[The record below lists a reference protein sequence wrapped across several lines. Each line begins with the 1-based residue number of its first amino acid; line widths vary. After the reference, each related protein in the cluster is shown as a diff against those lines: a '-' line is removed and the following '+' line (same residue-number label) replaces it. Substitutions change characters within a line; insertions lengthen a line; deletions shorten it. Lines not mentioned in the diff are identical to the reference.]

1 LEIIAGI
8 HQIKLPLKDN
18 PLGYVN
24 TYLLRGTDGWT
35 LIDAGWNDA
44 ESFEALNAQLADLG
58 LTIGDISRIIV
69 THIHPDHFGMAG
81 RIKEI
86 SGAELALHEI
96 EKSFIDTSHEWGGSL
111 VEKINQWL
119 RINGVPE
126 DHITRFHDASA
137 DAMNHVVAAIPDRG
151 LRHGET
157 VSTGVFDLE
166 VIWTPGHSPG
176 HVCLYERSHRI
187 LFTGDHVLPV
197 TTPNISIHVES
208 DWDPLGAYLKA
219 LGDIEDLEIRL
230 NLPAHED
237 IFTDLPSRIRQLLTH
252 HHARKVEII
261 ETITS
266 EARTAFDISSKLTW
280 MEGQLQWET
289 MLPIDKRIAV
299 TEALAHLEALRGER
313 RVEKFVDD
321 NLTYYRALE
330 D

>member
-1 LEIIAGI
+1 MEIIAGI

-119 RINGVPE
+119 RINGV
-126 DHITRFHDASA
+126 
-137 DAMNHVVAAIPDRG
+137 
-151 LRHGET
+151 
-157 VSTGVFDLE
+157 
-166 VIWTPGHSPG
+166 
-176 HVCLYERSHRI
+176 
-187 LFTGDHVLPV
+187 
-197 TTPNISIHVES
+197 
-208 DWDPLGAYLKA
+208 
-219 LGDIEDLEIRL
+219 
-230 NLPAHED
+230 
-237 IFTDLPSRIRQLLTH
+237 
-252 HHARKVEII
+252 
-261 ETITS
+261 
-266 EARTAFDISSKLTW
+266 
-280 MEGQLQWET
+280 
-289 MLPIDKRIAV
+289 
-299 TEALAHLEALRGER
+299 
-313 RVEKFVDD
+313 
-321 NLTYYRALE
+321 
-330 D
+330 